1 MDATP
6 ANPTTAT
13 PPDDLAALARLQAT
27 RAVAQRTA
35 VGSALWTAV
44 LVGYAALC
52 TFTGHP
58 DAIVFALLALPFVSA
73 ATWDAR
79 DRALTGDPLADA
91 VLLPNAFG
99 RFLRGLSTML
109 VPGLSA
115 LTFLAAGLALPTS
128 GLGSHLREAAN
139 ACLSAA
145 VVCALATLPPVQT
158 RLAGWFVRGATAG
171 HVARLTVTMGLV
183 VLLLPYP
190 ASLLVPDFM
199 ARLEA
204 SGQPL
209 ITPAA
214 LIVQLV
220 GELLL
225 AVIAVGAFIVRDR
238 RALFARLGLD
248 RIEAR
253 HLLVGA
259 LGLAL
264 VWGVNAGMEWL
275 ERTRFPA
282 LYAADQRMVSL
293 MASGMGVGAAI
304 VLGLCAGIGEEVLVR
319 GALQPRVGL
328 VAASLLFACA
338 HVQYTWFGILTVGL
352 LGVAL
357 GILRARTNTTV
368 AIVVHSLYDVLAAL
382 QAN

>member
-6 ANPTTAT
+6 GNPVTAT
-13 PPDDLAALARLQAT
+13 PPDDLVAVARLQAT

-35 VGSALWTAV
+35 QGNALWTAV

-52 TFTGHP
+52 TLTGHP
-58 DAIVFALLALPFVSA
+58 DAIVFALLALPFVNAS
-73 ATWDAR
+73 TWDAR
-79 DRALTGDPLADA
+79 DRALTGDPVADA

-99 RFLRGLSTML
+99 RFMRGLSTTL

-115 LTFLAAGLALPTS
+115 VAFLLAGLALPGS
-128 GLGSHLREAAN
+128 GFGAHLREAAN
-139 ACLSAA
+139 ACLAAA
-145 VVCALATLPPVQT
+145 VVCALAMVPAVQV
-158 RLAGWFVRGATAG
+158 RLAGWVVRGATPG

-190 ASLLVPDFM
+190 ASLLMPEIM
-199 ARLEA
+199 SRIEA
-204 SGQPL
+204 SGQQL
-209 ITPAA
+209 LAPAA

-225 AVIAVGAFIVRDR
+225 AVISVGAFIVRDR
-238 RALFARLGLD
+238 F
-248 RIEAR
+248 ETR
-253 HLLVGA
+253 HLLVAGV
-259 LGLAL
+259 GLAL

-293 MASGMGVGAAI
+293 MASGLGIGAVI

-328 VAASLLFACA
+328 VVASLLFACV

-357 GILRARTNTTV
+357 GIIRARSNTTV